1 MLCDTGTLTRTEAT
15 LRLGATGIVF
25 IGVYA
30 LCNQLTHLRGDAGR
44 AVFDWE
50 RAIPFV
56 PWTIVPYLS
65 LIGFFALSFLVRR
78 ERAQLDCHV
87 AAVAIDLCLSA
98 TCYLLMPLRFNFDR
112 PMPDG
117 VWGLLFGLL
126 GATDLPYNR
135 APSLHI
141 SLLLIVWLRLAPQW
155 EGWKKAAFGI
165 WFVLIA
171 LSVLTTYQHH
181 VIDVP
186 AGLLV
191 GAASVALARRIAL
204 PRFEPGLTLNSGDR
218 HDRHEPAKSLF
229 IAWRVVA
236 GRACSCCSQ
245 RLRFGSYRSP
255 SSTRRARALGKTSR
269 RAHPFQS
276 SARCERFELR
286 GTAGRHHWL
295 G

>member
-1 MLCDTGTLTRTEAT
+1 MRRSSATLVCPQADRHDIGGCGDVRIEPPLSYLLKTMLAAATTLTRTEAA

-25 IGVYA
+25 IGVYV

-44 AVFDWE
+44 GVFEWE

-65 LIGFFALSFLVRR
+65 LIGFFALSFLVSRQR
-78 ERAQLDCHV
+78 SALDCHV
-87 AAVAIDLCLSA
+87 AAVVINLCLSA
-98 TCYLLMPLRFNFDR
+98 TCYLLMPLRFNFER

-117 VWGLLFGLL
+117 VWRLLFELL
-126 GATDLPYNR
+126 SAGDLPYNR

-141 SLLLIVWLRLAPQW
+141 SVLLIVWLRLAPQW
-155 EGWKKAAFGI
+155 QGWKKAAFGT

-191 GAASVALARRIAL
+191 GAVSVALARRIAA
-204 PRFEPGLTLNSGDR
+204 PALNR
-218 HDRHEPAKSLF
+218 N
-229 IAWRVVA
+229 
-236 GRACSCCSQ
+236 
-245 RLRFGSYRSP
+245 
-255 SSTRRARALGKTSR
+255 
-269 RAHPFQS
+269 
-276 SARCERFELR
+276 
-286 GTAGRHHWL
+286 
-295 G
+295 